1 MKIEGNLIPKSS
13 FLSVEKDTELLINKI
28 LANKRL

>member
-1 MKIEGNLIPKSS
+1 MNIKGYLQPKSS
-13 FLSVEKDTELLINKI
+13 FLSVEKDMELLINKL